1 MAGVWKAWKAKG
13 RLPLFPRA
21 PLEISPTAGEIPTF
35 PQPRRRRRMEKWKTK
50 DRFST
55 FPPPRFLYLKK
66 KNTGARA
73 GFALR
78 AG

>member
-1 MAGVWKAWKAKG
+1 MAGLWKA
-13 RLPLFPRA
+13 
-21 PLEISPTAGEIPTF
+21 
-35 PQPRRRRRMEKWKTK
+35 WKTK

>member
-1 MAGVWKAWKAKG
+1 
-13 RLPLFPRA
+13 
-21 PLEISPTAGEIPTF
+21 
-35 PQPRRRRRMEKWKTK
+35 MEKWKTK